1 MFEVGKEYKTTDGRR
16 AVVLEVDGPKGSIFG
31 RISSKS
37 EESEGRW
44 LGRSWDCLGQDIVAA
59 SNSCNLIPEKK
70 MVWVAT
76 WWTREHYQYLTCWFP
91 KCSKFSSKSAALE
104 WVGGRT
110 LISLVEVEVPDEF
123 SK

>member
-16 AVVLEVDGPKGSIFG
+16 AVVLEVDGPNDLIFG
-31 RISSKS
+31 RIKS
-37 EESEGRW
+37 
-44 LGRSWDCLGQDIVAA
+44 DNAA
-59 SNSCNLIPEKK
+59 CGWRLYNLIPEKK